1 MKILHVVPSF
11 FPATRWG
18 GPIFSTLALCDWAAA
33 QPGIE
38 VRVQTTDAAGPGRG
52 ERIEPPERVRTMPA
66 GYSVVYHRRIAG
78 HAIAPGL
85 LLALPRAILRAD
97 LVHLTATYSF
107 PTLPTLALARLL
119 RRPVV
124 WSPRGAIQA
133 AHEWRD
139 APRQGVKRLF
149 ERVARRIAP
158 KNTVLTVTAESEA
171 QATAA
176 RMPGMRVDIVPNSV
190 EPPAK
195 TALVD
200 RHWRPDGRLRL
211 IFLGRVHEKKGI
223 DLLIEAMSRLGPEVE
238 LDVYGSGADD
248 YLATLNALVAR
259 FGLESRVRFHGHI
272 DGADKSRAFHD
283 ADLFVLPS
291 HSENFGI
298 AIAEALAHG
307 VPVVTTRNTPWGALD
322 RTGCGRCIELDT
334 GSLVAAI
341 AELAESDLTAMGR
354 AGRAWMNRDFSP
366 DAVNRRLL
374 ELYRG
379 LTASGQEGRAS

>member
-18 GPIFSTLALCDWAAA
+18 GPSFSTLARCDWSAA
-33 QPGIE
+33 QPSIE
-38 VRVQTTDAAGPGRG
+38 VRVQTTDAAAPGRG

-66 GYSVVYHRRIAG
+66 GYPVVYHRRIAG

-85 LLALPRAILRAD
+85 LLALPWAMLRAD

-139 APRQGVKRLF
+139 APRKRLF
-149 ERVARRIAP
+149 ERVARSIAP
-158 KNTVLTVTAESEA
+158 QKTVLMVTAESEA

-176 RMPGMRVDIVPNSV
+176 RMPGMQVEIVPNSV
-190 EPPAK
+190 EMPVEMVFP
-195 TALVD
+195 D
-200 RHWRPDGRLRL
+200 RRWRPDGRLRL
-211 IFLGRVHEKKGI
+211 IFLGRVHKKKGI
-223 DLLIEAMSRLGPEVE
+223 DLLIEAMPRLGPEVE
-238 LDVYGSGADD
+238 LDIYGSGADD
-248 YLATLNALVAR
+248 YLAALNALVAQ
-259 FGLESRVRFHGHI
+259 FGLESRVRFHGHV

-283 ADLFVLPS
+283 ADMFVLPS

-322 RTGCGRCIELDT
+322 QTGCGRCIDLDT

-341 AELAESDLTAMGR
+341 TELAEGDLAAMGKF
-354 AGRAWMNRDFSP
+354 GRDWMIQDFSS
-366 DAVNRRLL
+366 DVVNRRLL
-374 ELYRG
+374 ELYWKLIDSR
-379 LTASGQEGRAS
+379 

>member
-1 MKILHVVPSF
+1 MKVVHVVPSF

-33 QPGIE
+33 QLGIE
-38 VRVQTTDAAGPGRG
+38 VSVHTTDAAGPGRS
-52 ERIEPPERVRTMPA
+52 ERIEPPERVRTMSA
-66 GYSVVYHRRIAG
+66 GYPVVYHRRIAG
-78 HAIAPGL
+78 HALAPGL

-97 LVHLTATYSF
+97 LVHLTGTYSF

-133 AHEWRD
+133 THEWQG
-139 APRQGVKRLF
+139 APRQRVKRLF
-149 ERVARRIAP
+149 ERVACRMAP
-158 KNTVLTVTAESEA
+158 KNTVLLVTGESEA

-176 RMPGMRVDIVPNSV
+176 RMPGMRVDILPNSV
-190 EPPAK
+190 DIPAE
-195 TALVD
+195 TALAD
-200 RHWRPDGRLRL
+200 HHWRPNGRLRL

-223 DLLIEAMSRLGPEVE
+223 DLLIKAMSQLGPEVE
-238 LDVYGSGADD
+238 LDVYGSGADE
-248 YLATLNALVAR
+248 YLAALNTLVGR

-272 DGADKSRAFHD
+272 DGTDKSRAFHD
-283 ADLFVLPS
+283 SDLFLLPS

-322 RTGCGRCIELDT
+322 RIGCGRCIEFDT

-341 AELAESDLTAMGR
+341 AELAESDLAAMGR
-354 AGRAWMNRDFSP
+354 AGRTWMIRDFSP
-366 DAVNRRLL
+366 DASNRRLL
-374 ELYRG
+374 ELYWG